1 VKISLQCRVTDCL
14 AYFRDKVLEACWLQ
28 RSRFEVARGR
38 RHRGHEAAE
47 ILLIALYT
55 NIPQSHGLEM

>member
-14 AYFRDKVLEACWLQ
+14 AYLRDKVLKACWLQ

-38 RHRGHEAAE
+38 RHRGHEAAD
-47 ILLIALYT
+47 ILLITFYPH
-55 NIPQSHGLEM
+55 IPPSRGLKM